1 MTVKPK
7 AELLRCNPTIC
18 LYAVY
23 GNADR
28 PLDALWSVQPYEWKF
43 FPFSPFAPRY
53 TPLPSAFSFSAL
65 PAHRIHDHKT
75 EQIVHQMQ
83 ILKFH
88 TKTPARL
95 PGQIIKPGTCILDS
109 WLYNSALISYA
120 MKVFSFHSMD
130 GHAARCI
137 INLSFPA

>member
-1 MTVKPK
+1 M

-18 LYAVY
+18 LYAAY

-43 FPFSPFAPRY
+43 FPFSLFAPRY
-53 TPLPSAFSFSAL
+53 TPPPSAFSFSAL
-65 PAHRIHDHKT
+65 PAHRIDDHKT

-88 TKTPARL
+88 TKTPAHVPCPDL
-95 PGQIIKPGTCILDS
+95 WQ
-109 WLYNSALISYA
+109 
-120 MKVFSFHSMD
+120 HSP
-130 GHAARCI
+130 HTLKEYPQEASPTPAAH
-137 INLSFPA
+137 P